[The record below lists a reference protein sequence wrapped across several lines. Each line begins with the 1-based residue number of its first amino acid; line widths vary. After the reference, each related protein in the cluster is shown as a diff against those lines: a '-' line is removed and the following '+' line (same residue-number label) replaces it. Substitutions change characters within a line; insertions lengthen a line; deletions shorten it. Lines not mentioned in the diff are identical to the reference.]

1 MMSHQRQMQSGF
13 SFISL
18 LFWGGLLSSVFL
30 IGAQVG
36 PTVAEFR
43 TIQKAVEKAKDEPT
57 VTAIRAA
64 FDRTASIDNIESI
77 SGTDL
82 AISKQGDKTVVSFAY
97 NREFH
102 LVGPAYLTVKYVGRS
117 R

>member
-1 MMSHQRQMQSGF
+1 MISHQRQMQSGF
-13 SFISL
+13 SFIGL
-18 LFWGGLLSSVFL
+18 LFWGGLLASVFL

-36 PTVAEFR
+36 PTFMEYR
-43 TIQKAVEKAKDEPT
+43 TIQKAVEKAKEEST
-57 VTAIRAA
+57 VTAIRTA
-64 FDRTASIDNIESI
+64 FDRTASIDDIKSI
-77 SGTDL
+77 AGKDL
-82 AISKQGDKTVVSFAY
+82 DISKQGDKTVVSFAY